1 MTTCREKRSSLTGR
15 SRKRRRLGWCV
26 GISVCPVANSLIRNV
41 AARARKAMFVLRVDR
56 PVDGIVEVRNG
67 PFPFFLGASR
77 KEFPLVDGLEV
88 HRKFFD
94 ASFELVVT
102 ASAEVE
108 VTIE

>member
-1 MTTCREKRSSLTGR
+1 M
-15 SRKRRRLGWCV
+15 RRHQCLPGVR
-26 GISVCPVANSLIRNV
+26 NTLIRNV
-41 AARARKAMFVLRVDR
+41 AARGRKATFVLRVDR
-56 PVDGIVEVRNG
+56 PVDGSVEVRNG
-67 PFPFFLGASR
+67 PIPFFLGASR

-102 ASAEVE
+102 ASVEVQ